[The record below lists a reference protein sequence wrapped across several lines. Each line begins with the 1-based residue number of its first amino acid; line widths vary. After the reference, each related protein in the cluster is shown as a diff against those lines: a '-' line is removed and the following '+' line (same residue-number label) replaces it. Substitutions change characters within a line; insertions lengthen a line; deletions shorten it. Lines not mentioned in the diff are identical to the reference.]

1 MKERFLAAPCRP
13 AAGAPWMAVGARP
26 RVARGDRRR
35 NGALPLMAMPS
46 AAHGRWRF
54 PLRKPP
60 ALGPGARLAVVAPAS
75 AFDVDA
81 FHAGVAELTAL
92 GFEASYDA
100 SVFERTWYVAG
111 APAVRAA
118 ALDRAWRDPSI
129 DGIIAVRGGY
139 GSVHVLPLL
148 DPDLPRHG
156 TRRCSSATATSRRC
170 TSGWASMGQV
180 AFQGP
185 MIEGRLAVGAERY
198 DRDTFL
204 RAVTVSSPLGEL
216 PAPAL
221 ETLVSGEAAGPI
233 FGGTLTQIAASL
245 GTPFAFDP
253 PHGCVLFI
261 EDVAERPYRLDRLLT
276 QLQLAG
282 ILSRAAAIV
291 LGTFPGC
298 DDPCGEPTARA
309 TLAVGSARVSRA
321 PSCSACPS
329 AMWMDR
335 RSRCRSA

>member
-1 MKERFLAAPCRP
+1 
-13 AAGAPWMAVGARP
+13 MAR
-26 RVARGDRRR
+26 
-35 NGALPLMAMPS
+35 PS

-60 ALGPGARLAVVAPAS
+60 ALRPGARLAVVAPAS

-92 GFEASYDA
+92 GFDASYDA
-100 SVFERTWYVAG
+100 SIFERSWYVAG
-111 APAVRAA
+111 TAAVRAA

-148 DPDLPRHG
+148 DPDLPRHRPKVFIG
-156 TRRCSSATATSRRC
+156 YSDITSLHIWL
-170 TSGWASMGQV
+170 GQLGQV
-180 AFQGP
+180 VFQGP
-185 MIEGRLAVGAERY
+185 MLEGRLAVGAERY

-204 RAVTVSSPLGEL
+204 RAVTVSSPMGEL
-216 PAPAL
+216 PAPSLEAL
-221 ETLVSGEAAGPI
+221 VPGEAAGPI

-253 PHGCVLFI
+253 PEGCVLFI

-309 TLAVGSARVSRA
+309 TVAAVLRAFAGPVVFGLPVGHVDGPAFTLPLGVTARVIAGRTSRVIIEEA
-321 PSCSACPS
+321 AV
-329 AMWMDR
+329 A
-335 RSRCRSA
+335 

>member
-1 MKERFLAAPCRP
+1 
-13 AAGAPWMAVGARP
+13 
-26 RVARGDRRR
+26 
-35 NGALPLMAMPS
+35 MAMPS
-46 AAHGRWRF
+46 TAHRRWRF

-60 ALGPGARLAVVAPAS
+60 ALGPGARLGVVAPAS
-75 AFDVDA
+75 AFDIEA

-92 GFEASYDA
+92 GFDTAYDA
-100 SVFERTWYVAG
+100 SVFERTWYLAG
-111 APAVRAA
+111 TPSTRAA

-148 DPDLPRHG
+148 DANLPRRHAKVFIG
-156 TRRCSSATATSRRC
+156 YSDITSLHIWL
-170 TSGWASMGQV
+170 GQLGQV
-180 AFQGP
+180 VFQGP
-185 MIEGRLAVGAERY
+185 MLEGRLALGAERY

-204 RAVTVSSPLGEL
+204 RAVTKASPLGEL

-221 ETLVSGEAAGPI
+221 EALVPGEAAGPI

-253 PHGCVLFI
+253 PEGCVLFI
-261 EDVAERPYRLDRLLT
+261 EDVTERPYRLDRLLT
-276 QLQLAG
+276 QLQLSG
-282 ILSRAAAIV
+282 ILSRAVAIV

-309 TLAVGSARVSRA
+309 TLASVLRGFPGPVVFGLPVGHVDGPAVTLPLGVTARVIAGRTSRLIIEEA
-321 PSCSACPS
+321 AV
-329 AMWMDR
+329 A
-335 RSRCRSA
+335 

>member
-1 MKERFLAAPCRP
+1 
-13 AAGAPWMAVGARP
+13 
-26 RVARGDRRR
+26 
-35 NGALPLMAMPS
+35 MAMPS
-46 AAHGRWRF
+46 AVHGRWRF

-60 ALGPGARLAVVAPAS
+60 AIGPGARLAVVAPAS

-111 APAVRAA
+111 EPAVRAA
-118 ALDRAWRDPSI
+118 ALERAWRDPSI

-148 DPDLPRHG
+148 DPDLPRRHPKVFIG
-156 TRRCSSATATSRRC
+156 YSDITSLHIWL
-170 TSGWASMGQV
+170 GQQGQV

-185 MIEGRLAVGAERY
+185 MLEGRLALGAERY

-204 RAVTVSSPLGEL
+204 RAITLSSPLGQL

-221 ETLVSGEAAGPI
+221 EALVPGEAAGPI
-233 FGGTLTQIAASL
+233 VGGTLTQIAASL

-253 PHGCVLFI
+253 PDGCVLFI

-276 QLQLAG
+276 QAAVRGHPLPCGGDRPRDVPRVRRSVRRAHGAHDARLSPAG
-282 ILSRAAAIV
+282 VPRARRVRPARRPCGWTGVHAAARRDRAGHRRGDI
-291 LGTFPGC
+291 
-298 DDPCGEPTARA
+298 ARNH
-309 TLAVGSARVSRA
+309 
-321 PSCSACPS
+321 
-329 AMWMDR
+329 R
-335 RSRCRSA
+335 RGGGGLMASWRTDTNR